1 MSSSRQLT
9 QEMDKN
15 KATFRGKT
23 ACFLWREKKDKT
35 LNYSFL
41 ILTPDGSKIP
51 TAQFRALISG
61 LGWPKIHMGEVH
73 VRF

>member
-9 QEMDKN
+9 QEMEN
-15 KATFRGKT
+15 KATFRGKI
-23 ACFLWREKKDKT
+23 ACFLWRERKDET

-41 ILTPDGSKIP
+41 ILTPDGSKIT
-51 TAQFRALISG
+51 TAQFRAISG
-61 LGWPKIHMGEVH
+61 LGWLKIHMGEVH